1 MIMSRKGFLALLLFT
16 AVFTA
21 CGTAEPTTPSFSLI
35 EPTPTLQPTP
45 TLVPEV
51 AAAVAL
57 ATAVAPTPALH
68 LARPKP
74 TFTPTP
80 TPSPTPSPTPLPQE
94 RLASSSAALHNGN
107 APAAISE
114 LEAALR
120 QRAELSDAQATAVLL
135 DLGYAYLQTGQPAAA
150 IGALNE
156 LLALPQGAAVS
167 EAYFFLGQAYAALG
181 AHQAAIDAYRQYLEF
196 NPEMATYI
204 SPFVAEAYFAL
215 GERQAGIAAYERALS
230 GAGFRLAQIELREK
244 LAAFYLADG
253 AYDAAIAQYDAIRDL
268 AITEATKGRMTYLAG
283 QAEMA
288 AGRMNEAY
296 GRFLFAVNNF
306 PRAYESYLGLI
317 VLVEAG
323 VPVNEFQRGLV
334 NYHAKSFLPGIAAF
348 ERYLAANPSDYRT
361 DTHLYL
367 AWCYEGAGNLEAA
380 LAQLALYAAV
390 DGATATIERA
400 KLMARAGNGAAAL
413 AAYNDYLANYPNG
426 ADAPFAAW
434 WSAWWLNVLG
444 DAAAAQVRYRFF
456 ADSFPT
462 HEDAPEALFRVG
474 LLAEERGDLPTAV
487 ATWLELNDRYPGS
500 NYSGATLV
508 WLLRTLPQMD
518 EAFAA
523 TLPITPTVALT
534 PTIPFT
540 STAVLWQQVQ
550 TLALTNPGTGYYAL
564 RARELAQGQAPFVPS
579 GLRALPPETAVAQ
592 QEAEAWLRGWL
603 NLGEEVAVSQLSPML
618 ANDPRIV
625 VGSKLWRLGLREA
638 AKRELEAVRQEY
650 ATNALLSF
658 QLALYFRDLGLY
670 RSSILAAEAV
680 LLRSGQSIFSAPR
693 FLGRLIYPVYYADLI
708 LPLAAQY
715 GYDPLL
721 QFALVRQESLFESFA
736 TSTAVA
742 QGLSQ
747 VIPATGEYI
756 AQKLAWPNYQNADLY
771 KPYVGLAFGAYYLQ
785 EQLGLFNGFVSAALA
800 AYNAGPGNA
809 LRWYNLTG
817 PDHDLY
823 VETVNFGE
831 TRLYIERIYSG
842 HLFYRY
848 LYAEEVSAV
857 PGKGPDF
864 HSARQGT

>member
-1 MIMSRKGFLALLLFT
+1 MSKKRFLALFLVTVML
-16 AVFTA
+16 VA
-21 CGTAEPTTPSFSLI
+21 CGAAEPTTPSFSLI
-35 EPTPTLQPTP
+35 DPTPTLLPTP
-45 TLVPEV
+45 TLVPALAE
-51 AAAVAL
+51 AMAL
-57 ATAVAPTPALH
+57 ATAVAPTPALN

-74 TFTPTP
+74 TLTPTP
-80 TPSPTPSPTPLPQE
+80 TPSPTPGPTPLPQE

-107 APAAISE
+107 APAAIGE
-114 LEAALR
+114 LQAALR
-120 QRAELSDAQATAVLL
+120 QRFDLTDTQEAAVLL
-135 DLGYAYLQTGQPAAA
+135 DLGRAYLQEGQPAAA
-150 IGALNE
+150 IGVLNE
-156 LLALPQGAAVS
+156 LLALPQISAPS
-167 EAYFFLGQAYAALG
+167 EAYFFLAQAHAALG
-181 AHQAAIDAYRQYLEF
+181 EHQAAIAAYQQYLEL
-196 NPEMATYI
+196 NPEMATYV
-204 SPFVAEAYFAL
+204 SPFMAEAYFAL

-244 LAAFYLADG
+244 LAAFYLSNG
-253 AYDAAIAQYDAIRDL
+253 AYDAAIAQYDAIREL
-268 AITEATKGRMTYLAG
+268 AVTEATKGRMTYLAG
-283 QAEMA
+283 QAQMA
-288 AGRMNEAY
+288 AGRANEAY

-334 NYHAKSFLPGIAAF
+334 NYHARSFLPGIAAF
-348 ERYLAANPSDYRT
+348 ERYLAANPTDYRA

-367 AWCYEGAGNLEAA
+367 AWCYEGAGNVEAA
-380 LAQLALYAAV
+380 LAQLAQYATT
-390 DGATATIERA
+390 DGAVATIERA
-400 KLMARAGNGAAAL
+400 KLLARAGNGPAAL
-413 AAYNDYLANYPNG
+413 AAYDDYLANYPAGN
-426 ADAPFAAW
+426 DAAFAAW
-434 WSAWWLNVLG
+434 WSAWWLNALG
-444 DAAAAQVRYRFF
+444 DRPGAQARYRFF
-456 ADSFPT
+456 ADSFPA

-474 LLAEERGDLPTAV
+474 LLAEERGDLATAV
-487 ATWLELNDRYPGS
+487 ATWLELNERYPGS
-500 NYSGATLV
+500 HYSGATLV
-508 WLLRTLPQMD
+508 WLLRTLPQLD
-518 EAFAA
+518 DSFAA
-523 TLPITPTVALT
+523 TLPITPTAVLT
-534 PTIPFT
+534 NTMPFT
-540 STAVLWQQVQ
+540 STAVLRQQVQ
-550 TLALTNPGTGYYAL
+550 TLALANPGTGYYAL
-564 RARELAQGQAPFVPS
+564 RARELAQGVAPFTPS
-579 GLRALPPETAVAQ
+579 GITALPPETAVAQ
-592 QEAEAWLRGWL
+592 QEAEAWLRDWL

-625 VGSKLWRLGLREA
+625 VGSKLWRLGLQEA

-747 VIPATGEYI
+747 VIPATGAYI
-756 AQKLAWPNYQNADLY
+756 AQKLAWPNYENADLY

-809 LRWYNLTG
+809 LRWYNLAG

-823 VETVNFGE
+823 VETVNFAE

-848 LYAEEVSAV
+848 LY
-857 PGKGPDF
+857 G
-864 HSARQGT
+864 ARE